1 MATERDV
8 ERLLQAR
15 SRISV
20 LPLGSGAVSGHPFA
34 LDREWLRRELK
45 FEAISEN
52 SLDAVGDRDFAIE
65 FVFACSLS
73 CLHLSRL
80 AEELVVW
87 SSTEFGYVKWRN
99 DLATGSSLM
108 PNKKNPDLAELVRGR
123 ASQPVGDLIALL
135 MLSKGCPQATSATCK
150 KISNPSGV
158 LRFGPDQFGHNG
170 EAFRGIRFNGVKMEA
185 ASPMI
190 LTTELAD
197 ILVDRGHPF
206 RDAYRVVSKI
216 TLKAKRLMAH
226 FVKLQ
231 MRCRLTNLLL

>member
-1 MATERDV
+1 M
-8 ERLLQAR
+8 
-15 SRISV
+15 
-20 LPLGSGAVSGHPFA
+20 
-34 LDREWLRRELK
+34 
-45 FEAISEN
+45 
-52 SLDAVGDRDFAIE
+52 GDRDFAIE

-108 PNKKNPDLAELVRGR
+108 PNKKNPDLAELVRG
-123 ASQPVGDLIALL
+123 ATSQPVGDLIALL
-135 MLSKGCPQATSATCK
+135 MLIKGCPQATSATCK

-158 LRFGPDQFGHNG
+158 LRLDPINLNAMA
-170 EAFRGIRFNGVKMEA
+170 EAFRKFVSTVSKWKRR
-185 ASPMI
+185 SPMI
-190 LTTELAD
+190 LSQQSLRIFWSIAD
-197 ILVDRGHPF
+197 IHSGMPT
-206 RDAYRVVSKI
+206 VSFQRLRQKRE
-216 TLKAKRLMAH
+216 RLMAH